1 MNVRPIQEDDIEA
14 VIKLFREN
22 YGPDYAMPE
31 FYDPQWVKRGIYS
44 DHIIWLVV
52 EEEGRIVASGACI
65 LNFGDYTDFIG
76 EIGRVVVDPETA
88 GKGLGGVILSAL
100 VEAADQRVEFAFAE
114 ARTVHPKTQKIN
126 DHLGLVALGFLPM
139 HYKMKWRESLV
150 LEGQLFGNGR
160 ALRREVPPE
169 VIPAVAPLAR
179 LSLQNLALDPVVNV
193 SENERAYPLDQAF
206 EIQPLT
212 AAELLRV
219 LKIEQGGLSEAEV
232 FGGMHLDEGIPRLRA
247 HNGNYVVAQEGG
259 RTLGAVGFVHNERN
273 ESVRLVELIAQEP
286 AVKGSLVRWAVE
298 HAQTALDARVIEVDV
313 SAYSPRMQQ
322 TLYAMGF
329 LPTAYIPGMVLHHAA
344 RYDVVKFAKLNA
356 PWDLGPM
363 ELTENSRKYYDLVV
377 PAFIKASAAHED
389 RLRAL
394 QTPVLKN
401 LTPFE
406 IYLVNQ
412 TGAAVDVPQGGG
424 LAPDALYLVVT
435 GALRSGE
442 RVVGPGGVL
451 GAGLVFG
458 ERHDTGVVALEPSR
472 VMTLTKAGLDAV
484 CEAYPRLGLKL
495 YRNLAALR

>member
-1 MNVRPIQEDDIEA
+1 M
-14 VIKLFREN
+14 
-22 YGPDYAMPE
+22 
-31 FYDPQWVKRGIYS
+31 
-44 DHIIWLVV
+44 
-52 EEEGRIVASGACI
+52 ASGACI
-65 LNFGDYTDFIG
+65 LNFGDYNDLIG
-76 EIGRVVVDPETA
+76 EIGRVVVDPDTA

-160 ALRREVPPE
+160 ELRREVPPE
-169 VIPAVAPLAR
+169 VIPVVAPLAR

-212 AAELLRV
+212 ATALLRV
-219 LKIEQGGLSEAEV
+219 LKMEQGGLSETEI
-232 FGGMHLDEGIPRLRA
+232 FGGMHLDEGIPRLQA
-247 HNGNYVVAQEGG
+247 HNGSYVVALEGG
-259 RTLGAVGFVHNERN
+259 RTLGALGFVHNERN
-273 ESVRLVELIAQEP
+273 GSVRLVELIAQEP
-286 AVKGSLVRWAVE
+286 AVKGTLVRWAVE
-298 HAQTALDARVIEVDV
+298 HAQTEYDAQVIEVDV

-329 LPTAYIPGMVLHHAA
+329 LPTAYIPGMVLHQAA

-356 PWDLGPM
+356 PWDLGHC
-363 ELTENSRKYYDLVV
+363 ELTENSRKYFDLVV
-377 PAFIKASAAHED
+377 PAFIKAAAEHEN
-389 RLRAL
+389 RLRVL
-394 QTPVLKN
+394 ETPVLKD

-406 IYLVNQ
+406 VYLVNRA
-412 TGAAVDVPQGGG
+412 GAMIDVPQGGG
-424 LAPDALYLVVT
+424 LEPDTLCLVVD

-442 RVVGPGGVL
+442 RVAGKGEVL

-458 ERHDTGVVALEPSR
+458 ARHDTGAVALENSR
-472 VMTLTKAGLDAV
+472 VVALTKAGLEAV
-484 CEAYPRLGLKL
+484 CEAHPRLGLKL